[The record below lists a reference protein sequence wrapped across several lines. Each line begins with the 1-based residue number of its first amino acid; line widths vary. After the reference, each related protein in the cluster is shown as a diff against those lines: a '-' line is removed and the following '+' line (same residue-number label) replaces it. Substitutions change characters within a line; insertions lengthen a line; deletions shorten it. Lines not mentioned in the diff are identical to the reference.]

1 MVEGPGCKLKGEK
14 MKAKVLGQV
23 VKEVSGECAIP
34 DFTCIV
40 LRKQTKLKKRQKGQ
54 VTLFDLIPK
63 KILVHK

>member
-23 VKEVSGECAIP
+23 VNEVSGECAIP

-40 LRKQTKLKKRQKGQ
+40 LRKQTKLKKRQKG
-54 VTLFDLIPK
+54 
-63 KILVHK
+63 